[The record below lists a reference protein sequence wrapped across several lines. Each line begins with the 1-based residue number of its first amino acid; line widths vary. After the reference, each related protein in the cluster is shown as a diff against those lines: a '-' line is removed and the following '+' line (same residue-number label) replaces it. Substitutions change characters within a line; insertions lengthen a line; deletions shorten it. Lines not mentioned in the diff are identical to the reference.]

1 MPVPRLQSPF
11 IPHVAEVQRGG
22 HIDSSKKG
30 TLQVKLLG
38 AVGTSDETIT
48 AHSLMPFGGRGH
60 GVFGPVEPHTKVLV
74 VPVLTDPLDDSKG
87 CTWYWVGVI
96 PTIDYVR
103 KEKYEE
109 EKPTEPHIAVRST
122 IPESERVYNLDEVP
136 TKTILKN
143 MVGHKLELAE
153 TVLSDSNKEII
164 QEDYIQMATN
174 SNKFIKIDDGIG
186 KGYDRIEI
194 SDNKDNRIVIKTGD
208 DDDADPGWGP
218 ESITIECTGN
228 THVLSKAGEMDIR
241 VGPDSTSNITI
252 QNNGTGDIV
261 CQCDQ
266 GNTYVLAE
274 KDIYVESTN
283 LRVTETSSIYVDAGV
298 DVNIVAGNNTNVTT
312 GADTTV
318 TTTGNTTVTTE
329 GDLKIDTTGTTDITS
344 DGDMTLSAPN
354 ITIDADNT
362 VDVNGPAGISL
373 N

>member
-1 MPVPRLQSPF
+1 MPVPRQP
-11 IPHVAEVQRGG
+11 IAYVPHLAEVQRGG
-22 HIDSSKKG
+22 HIDTSKTG
-30 TLQVKLLG
+30 TLLVKLIG
-38 AVGTSDETIT
+38 GPGISQDVIT
-48 AHSLMPFGGRGH
+48 ANSLMPFGGRGH
-60 GVFGPVEPHTKVLV
+60 GIFGPVEPHTKVLV
-74 VPVLTDPLDDSKG
+74 IPVLTDPQDPDKG
-87 CTWYWVGVI
+87 CKWYWVGVV
-96 PTIDYVR
+96 PSIDYVR

-109 EKPTEPHIAVRST
+109 ESQTSPHIAVRST
-122 IPESERVYNLDEVP
+122 IPESERVYGLDEVP

-153 TVLSDSNKEII
+153 TVLADPNKEII

-174 SNKFIKIDDGIG
+174 SNKFIKIDDGVG

-283 LRVTETSSIYVDAGV
+283 LRVTETDSIF
-298 DVNIVAGNNTNVTT
+298 IEAGNNTTVNT
-312 GADTTV
+312 GNDTTI
-318 TTTGNTTVTTE
+318 TTGNNLTVHAE
-329 GDLKIDTTGTTDITS
+329 GTASVTSVDDMTIHTDKDMAIDAG
-344 DGDMTLSAPN
+344 GDMTLTATN
-354 ITIDADNT
+354 IN
-362 VDVNGPAGISL
+362 L